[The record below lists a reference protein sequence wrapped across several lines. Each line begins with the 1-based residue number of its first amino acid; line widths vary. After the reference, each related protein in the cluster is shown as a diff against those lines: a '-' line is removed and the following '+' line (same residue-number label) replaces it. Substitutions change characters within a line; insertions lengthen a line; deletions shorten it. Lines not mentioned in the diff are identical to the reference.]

1 MLQCKDTTIVSEI
14 KTFFTSEQKALDCIF
29 KTISSF
35 SLSSCKFIKTEHPNN
50 QYQNHDKLILLLLF
64 PFFSVKDASHFKS
77 SSLFKILSC
86 GKDVFYRL
94 LNCENMDWRRLG
106 YSINKQLFKQIKSR
120 TGNQEDK
127 EPLSCLIVDD
137 TDLRKEGKRFEL
149 VGRIFSH
156 VSHKSI
162 IGFKGLFLAFH
173 DGKSL
178 FSLDF
183 SLHGE
188 KGKNKKKPYGLK
200 KSQLDERFSKKRAAG
215 NPNKIRHDEYFEN
228 KIDNLLMMVRS
239 AINQGIRFD
248 YLLVDSWFTCYKIVK
263 FIKTRKINCHFLGMI
278 KMGTTKYL
286 YQESLLSSK
295 QILEKIKRTKG
306 ISRLRNSKFHYVEV
320 IVEFQGVP
328 VKLFFSKASKKGKWH
343 GLLTTNTELNFKE
356 AIQIYSIRWS
366 IEVFFKE
373 AKNYLRLGKCEST
386 DFDAQIAHT
395 TICMIQFNILSIAK
409 RFSSYETLG
418 QLFRQAEE
426 NSLELIVSERIW
438 LIMIEIINE
447 FSEIF
452 EIEIEEIMTKIIA
465 DNQRVV
471 NLLKYSAFA
480 DAV

>member
-1 MLQCKDTTIVSEI
+1 MLQGKDTTIVSEI

-29 KTISSF
+29 KVISSF
-35 SLSSCKFIKTEHPNN
+35 SLSRCKFIKTEHANN

-64 PFFSVKDASHFKS
+64 PFFSVKDVSHFKS

-94 LNCENMDWRRLG
+94 LNCENVDWRRLG

-120 TGNQEDK
+120 TENQEGEK
-127 EPLSCLIVDD
+127 PLSCLIVDD
-137 TDLRKEGKRFEL
+137 TDLRKEGKCFEL

-178 FSLDF
+178 FGLDF
-183 SLHGE
+183 SSHGE
-188 KGKNKKKPYGLK
+188 KGKNKKKPYGLN
-200 KSQLDERFSKKRAAG
+200 KSQLDKRFSKKRVAG
-215 NPNKIRHDEYFEN
+215 KPNKIRHDEYFES
-228 KIDNLLMMVRS
+228 KIDNLLAMVRS

-295 QILEKIKRTKG
+295 QILEKVKRSKG

-320 IVEFQGVP
+320 IVEFQGIP

-356 AIQIYSIRWS
+356 AIRIYSIRWS

-418 QLFRQAEE
+418 ELFRQAEE

-438 LIMIEIINE
+438 LIMTEIINE

-465 DNQRVV
+465 DNQRVA
-471 NLLKYSAFA
+471 NLLKYSSFA
-480 DAV
+480 DTA